1 MPGMRGQY
9 TPEYPVRR
17 FFLLTGAYLNPETG
31 ILTKWWKIMI
41 KRSFTAF
48 YKNIEKE
55 GLVL

>member
-1 MPGMRGQY
+1 
-9 TPEYPVRR
+9 
-17 FFLLTGAYLNPETG
+17 LTGAYLNPETG
-31 ILTKWWKIMI
+31 IILTKWWKIMM